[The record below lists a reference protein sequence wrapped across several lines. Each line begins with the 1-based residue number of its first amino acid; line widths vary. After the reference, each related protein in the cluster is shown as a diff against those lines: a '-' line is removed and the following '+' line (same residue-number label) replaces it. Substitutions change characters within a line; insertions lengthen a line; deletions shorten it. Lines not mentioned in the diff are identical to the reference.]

1 MLSVEPNERVTFGI
15 AYEDGDLLVIEKPA
29 RVPTQPGKGHQTD
42 TLLNGLFAKYGNQ
55 LQNLGKSRDFGM
67 LHRLDKD
74 TSGLLIVALRTAA
87 YDTLRTAFEQREVR
101 KYYWAICSGAPRQP
115 RGVIRAAIVESDGG
129 QENTNR
135 QKLARVSRVGKPALT
150 AYRVLD
156 SGPMGCLIEARPVTG
171 RLHQVRVHLEAIGC
185 PILGDLF
192 YGPRRVQGASPRLAL
207 HSHRLVFVHP
217 RTGITMDIHTDWPKD
232 LRRVLRN
239 VRLRT
244 DAARAAANKAA
255 ALLATQPLDDHA
267 LPEVAD
273 EADEGQD

>member
-15 AYEDGDLLVIEKPA
+15 AYEDDDLLVIEKPA

-101 KYYWAICSGAPRQP
+101 KYYWAICSGAPRQL

-244 DAARAAANKAA
+244 DAARAADNKAA
-255 ALLATQPLDDHA
+255 ALLATEPLDDKA
-267 LPEVAD
+267 LPDAAD
-273 EADEGQD
+273 NGTE

>member
-15 AYEDGDLLVIEKPA
+15 AYEDDDLLVIEKPA

-244 DAARAAANKAA
+244 DAARAADNKAA
-255 ALLATQPLDDHA
+255 ALLATEPLDDKA
-267 LPEVAD
+267 LPDAAD
-273 EADEGQD
+273 NGTE